1 MFSIN
6 TAKLGDDNQID
17 LPLNQTSKRKFTI
30 WFDSTGGKD
39 YAFVDRV
46 SQLPA
51 SFSGSFTGA
60 KTYKLPYPLKSRTG
74 FFNISLKSI
83 IIGQNPINSFSW
95 EDITDPLN
103 TTWYYNNYQLLN
115 SGFKINLVGS
125 SAYNGYIRD
134 NGNLQVNNQAYITL
148 AQGDETNIASEYVR
162 QLDLYSLVSGLTPFG
177 NFQIETNANGLSNNI
192 RPNAPAG
199 IVSAADP
206 PVAKGAPT
214 IAIGNNFIPSSYPTK
229 VDDISSTF
237 PDTMFYNNE
246 IGIVLTTIGNLVA
259 GSIGGGAD
267 LGQPS
272 VVVRYNL
279 PLLVDASYSAT
290 AGNPGTT
297 TFPDLRNNH
306 RVFNL
311 PYSFCLQFEEA

>member
-6 TAKLGDDNQID
+6 NAKLGDDNQID

-30 WFDSTGGKD
+30 WFDSTGGVD
-39 YAFVDRV
+39 YSFVDRV

-192 RPNAPAG
+192 IPNAPAG
-199 IVSAADP
+199 IDTKGSPSA
-206 PVAKGAPT
+206 
-214 IAIGNNFIPSSYPTK
+214 AIGNSFIPSSYPTK

-246 IGIVLTTIGNLVA
+246 IGIVLTTMGNLVA

-279 PLLVDASYSAT
+279 PLLVNASYTAT